1 MSASA
6 RRSRLLIPIILG
18 SLAMIGPFAIDTIFP
33 AFPAISEDLS
43 VGSVAM
49 QQTISVYLVAY
60 ALGSIFQGPMS
71 DSWGRRPVILVGLAV
86 FGLASLGAAFAHS
99 FSMLLVWRG
108 VQGASAGVGMVVGR
122 TIIRDLYEGDD
133 AQRLMSQ
140 VTMIFGIAP
149 AIAPVI
155 GGWILPWAD
164 WHGIFWFLVGFS
176 LLLMALTA
184 VGLPETQPPARRF
197 PLHAG
202 SLLRSYSAIL
212 HNGRFV
218 LLCICGGFNFGA
230 IFLYIS
236 SAPAFVLEIL
246 RLNEQ
251 QFAWFFVPTIVGIVS
266 GSFLNGRLAGR
277 LSGRRTVNLGFLL
290 AGIAAVGNL
299 AYNLLVSQPS
309 APWAV
314 LPVMLN
320 AVGVALVFP
329 ILTLAMLDMYPRQRG
344 AASSMQAFIGLGF
357 NAVIAGIIA
366 PLTQHSALALMLT
379 AGSFSLGAW
388 LLWRLYLHGRREDP
402 LPVDTDAVT
411 PGPAERV

>member
-1 MSASA
+1 MNTPA
-6 RRSRLLIPIILG
+6 RHPRLLIPLILG
-18 SLAMIGPFAIDTIFP
+18 SLAMIGPFTIDTIFP
-33 AFPAISEDLS
+33 AFPAIADDLS

-49 QQTISVYLVAY
+49 QQTISVYLLAY
-60 ALGSIFQGPMS
+60 ALVSIFQGPMS
-71 DSWGRRPVILVGLAV
+71 DAWGRRPVILGGLAV
-86 FGLASLGAAFAHS
+86 FALATVGAALAET
-99 FSMLLVWRG
+99 FSMLLFWRS

-122 TIIRDLYEGDD
+122 AIIRDLYDGDD

-155 GGWILPWAD
+155 GGWILPWGG
-164 WHGIFWFLVGFS
+164 WHGIFWFLLGFA
-176 LLLMALTA
+176 LLLMAMTGF
-184 VGLPETQPPARRF
+184 GLPETLPAERRYPLNARSLMRSYTAILRNRRF
-197 PLHAG
+197 A
-202 SLLRSYSAIL
+202 
-212 HNGRFV
+212 

-230 IFLYIS
+230 MFLYVS
-236 SAPAFVLEIL
+236 SAPAFVLDIL
-246 RLNEQ
+246 GLNEQ
-251 QFAWFFVPTIVGIVS
+251 QFGWFFIPAIAGIVF

-290 AGIAAVGNL
+290 AGIAAAGNL
-299 AYNLLVSQPS
+299 LYNLLVSQPS

-314 LPVMLN
+314 LPVALN
-320 AVGVALVFP
+320 AIGIALVFP

-357 NAVIAGIIA
+357 NALIAGVIA
-366 PLTQHSALALMLT
+366 PLVQHQAMVLALT
-379 AGSFSLGAW
+379 ASGFSFTAW
-388 LLWRLYLHGRREDP
+388 ALWRLYLYRRREDP